1 MPEMIAT
8 RDAYGKVLAELGA
21 EHPEIVVLDGDLW
34 NSTKTE
40 EFRKRFPERFFDMGI
55 AEQNMFAAAAG
66 LALSGKIPFVST
78 FACFGHRAWEHV
90 RVSISIQNT
99 NVKMVTTHAGITTG
113 EDGHTA
119 QMMEDLAAMRV
130 LPNIT
135 VIAPAD
141 AVETEKAVR
150 AIATHKGPVWMRLGR
165 AKVPVLF
172 DDNYQFR
179 IGKATLMRDGKD
191 VTIVACGIMLAEAL
205 KAADSLA
212 PEGIEAAVINM
223 STIKPLDVEA
233 LVNSARKTGCVVTAE
248 EHQIT
253 GGLGGAVAEALGE
266 HCPVPLERV
275 GMRDC
280 YGESGHPDELLAKY
294 GFTSAAISQAAKK
307 AVSRKA

>member
-8 RDAYGKVLAELGA
+8 RDAYGKVLVQLG
-21 EHPEIVVLDGDLW
+21 EEFPNIVVLDGDLW

-55 AEQNMFAAAAG
+55 AEQNMFAVASG

-78 FACFGHRAWEHV
+78 FACFGHRAWEQI
-90 RVSISIQNT
+90 RVSICIQDAH
-99 NVKMVTTHAGITTG
+99 VKMVTTHAGISVG

-130 LPNIT
+130 LPRLT

-150 AIATHKGPVWMRLGR
+150 AIVTHPAPCWVRLGR

-172 DDNYQFR
+172 GPDYDFR
-179 IGKATLMRDGKD
+179 VGKAALLREGKD
-191 VTIVACGIMLAEAL
+191 VTLVACGLMLAEAL
-205 KAADSLA
+205 KAAETLA
-212 PEGIEAAVINM
+212 TEGLQAAVINM
-223 STIKPLDVEA
+223 STIKPLDVET
-233 LVNSARKTGCVVTAE
+233 LVHWARATGCVVTAE

-266 HCPVPLERV
+266 NCPVPLERV

-280 YGESGHPDELLAKY
+280 FGESGPPDELLVKY
-294 GFTSAAISQAAKK
+294 GFTSKEIISAAHKAIS
-307 AVSRKA
+307 RKP